1 LRDEEQRADAA
12 GSTLAEHGMRKPP
25 ASRATP
31 LERTPRSV
39 RPSGRGYVWGVP
51 LRVWVIVAAL
61 TGLAVVV
68 TVAPLPRLSDAVV
81 FALVA
86 ADLVAIGLIAGDVR
100 ALWAA
105 VAYATCLCVAWYVVL
120 FATDAD
126 SGILDGVIIGLFALV
141 IASAAV
147 ATGVLVGRGLR

>member
-1 LRDEEQRADAA
+1 
-12 GSTLAEHGMRKPP
+12 M
-25 ASRATP
+25 
-31 LERTPRSV
+31 
-39 RPSGRGYVWGVP
+39 
-51 LRVWVIVAAL
+51 
-61 TGLAVVV
+61 
-68 TVAPLPRLSDAVV
+68 TVAPLPRLSDAVI

-105 VAYATCLCVAWYVVL
+105 VAYATSLCVAWYVVL
-120 FATDAD
+120 FTTDAD

-147 ATGVLVGRGLR
+147 ATGVFVGRGLR